1 MYKFY
6 VFLFLFICCSP
17 KNLVVTNTMN
27 KFSKEPFI
35 HMKRTAC
42 YGTCPQYEI
51 SIYNNGLIQYD
62 GKAFVDRLN
71 CFQAIL
77 DDNVIVSIKEK
88 LENVNFFDFEQEYI
102 SPVTDIPSVI
112 LKVNLGQGAYNVVDR
127 LNGPKELKSLH
138 SFCICFSFIS
148 EICIIFIVTIK
159 LFFFNHFITFFILK
173 GSSK

>member
-1 MYKFY
+1 
-6 VFLFLFICCSP
+6 
-17 KNLVVTNTMN
+17 MN

-35 HMKRTAC
+35 YMKRTAC

-77 DDNVIVSIKEK
+77 DENLIVRIKEK

-112 LKVNLGQGAYNVVDR
+112 LKVNLGQGAYTVVDR

-138 SFCICFSFIS
+138 SFIDSIYTD
-148 EICIIFIVTIK
+148 V
-159 LFFFNHFITFFILK
+159 ITWENCNTLD
-173 GSSK
+173 